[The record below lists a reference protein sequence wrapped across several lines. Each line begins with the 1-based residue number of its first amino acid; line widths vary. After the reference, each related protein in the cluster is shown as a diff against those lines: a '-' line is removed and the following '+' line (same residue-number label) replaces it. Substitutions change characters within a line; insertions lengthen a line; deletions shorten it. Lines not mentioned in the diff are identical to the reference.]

1 MEKHY
6 LRCGVKMVST
16 PAPLQ
21 SLGYDGSAKTLAR
34 TYMYVHTYVQPWR
47 FYFMFKLYIIPE
59 IFMTVLLIVN
69 V

>member
-34 TYMYVHTYVQPWR
+34 TYMYVHTYVR
-47 FYFMFKLYIIPE
+47 TAMKI
-59 IFMTVLLIVN
+59 LLHVQIVHN
-69 V
+69 S

>member
-21 SLGYDGSAKTLAR
+21 SLGYDGSVKTLAR
-34 TYMYVHTYVQPWR
+34 IYICIINKNVCIYTVHCTDMKILLHVQ
-47 FYFMFKLYIIPE
+47 
-59 IFMTVLLIVN
+59 IVYN
-69 V
+69 S

>member
-34 TYMYVHTYVQPWR
+34 TYMYIHTYLHMYSHED
-47 FYFMFKLYIIPE
+47 FTSYSNC
-59 IFMTVLLIVN
+59 T
-69 V
+69 